1 MSQSEEKKGY
11 EQSPSTPKSSRQTGN
26 WWEEV
31 EYVIDEYWDEKF
43 GFHFGILDWRALGL
57 GC

>member
-1 MSQSEEKKGY
+1 MSQGEEKNGH
-11 EQSPSTPKSSRQTGN
+11 EQSPSTPRGSHQTGN

-43 GFHFGILDWRALGL
+43 GFNFGILDWRSLGL